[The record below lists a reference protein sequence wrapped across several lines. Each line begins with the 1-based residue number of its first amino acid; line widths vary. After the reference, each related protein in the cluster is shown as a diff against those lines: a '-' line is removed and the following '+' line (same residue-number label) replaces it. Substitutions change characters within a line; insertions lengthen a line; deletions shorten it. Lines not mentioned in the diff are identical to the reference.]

1 MHKKGKKKEIFSP
14 FFLELSD
21 SSKAWKSIM
30 EALEDSDLDLDPN
43 ESLFKEYRSAALIVS
58 NTKRQI

>member
-1 MHKKGKKKEIFSP
+1 
-14 FFLELSD
+14 
-21 SSKAWKSIM
+21 M

-43 ESLFKEYRSAALIVS
+43 ESLFKESGSAALIVS